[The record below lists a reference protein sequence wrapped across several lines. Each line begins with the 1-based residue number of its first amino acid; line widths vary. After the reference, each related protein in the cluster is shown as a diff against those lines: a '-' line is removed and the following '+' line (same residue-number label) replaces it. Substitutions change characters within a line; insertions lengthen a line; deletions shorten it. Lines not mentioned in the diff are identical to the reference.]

1 MILSR
6 CAAAFAAIGLL
17 IAGSAAL
24 ARIKP
29 GQPAPAYTLTTFDK
43 TKISS
48 DQLRGQVVV
57 LNFWA
62 TWCGP
67 CRQELPALDA
77 YNRAHA
83 KDGLNIFAVATQ
95 DSVPESTLKP
105 LASAL
110 SFPLAHAISGPG
122 LAPLGGVPTNFVID
136 RHGVIRW
143 AQAGAFDAETLE
155 QVIGPLLAEPMP
167 SIGTPPANVAP

>member
-1 MILSR
+1 MTMSR
-6 CAAAFAAIGLL
+6 CAAAVAAISLL
-17 IAGSAAL
+17 FAGSTAS

-29 GQPAPAYTLTTFDK
+29 GQPAPSYTLTTFDK

-48 DQLRGQVVV
+48 EQLRGQVVI

-67 CRQELPALDA
+67 CRQELPALDH
-77 YNRAHA
+77 YNRDHA
-83 KDGLNIFAVATQ
+83 KDGLRVFAVATE
-95 DSVPESTLKP
+95 DSVSDSYLKP
-105 LASAL
+105 LATAL
-110 SFPLAHAISGPG
+110 SFPLAHSIRGQG
-122 LAPLGGVPTNFVID
+122 LAPLGAVPTNFVID

-155 QVIGPLLAEPMP
+155 QVIGPLLAEPIP
-167 SIGTPPANVAP
+167 ADGVPPTSVAP

>member
-1 MILSR
+1 MTMSR
-6 CAAAFAAIGLL
+6 CAAAVAALGLL
-17 IAGSAAL
+17 FAGPASA
-24 ARIKP
+24 RVRP

-67 CRQELPALDA
+67 CRQELPALDR
-77 YNRAHA
+77 YNREHA
-83 KDGLNIFAVATQ
+83 KDGLRIFAVATE
-95 DSVPESTLKP
+95 DSVSDSFLKP
-105 LASAL
+105 VAAAL
-110 SFPLAHAISGPG
+110 SFPLAHSIRGQG

-143 AQAGAFDAETLE
+143 AEAGAFDAATLD
-155 QVIGPLLAEPMP
+155 QVIGPLLAEPLP
-167 SIGTPPANVAP
+167 AEGSPPASVAP

>member
-6 CAAAFAAIGLL
+6 CAAAVAALGLL
-17 IAGSAAL
+17 LAGPAA

-43 TKISS
+43 AKISS
-48 DQLRGQVVV
+48 DQLKGQVVI

-67 CRQELPALDA
+67 CRQELPALDR
-77 YNRAHA
+77 YNRDHA
-83 KDGLNIFAVATQ
+83 KDGLRVFAVATE
-95 DSVPESTLKP
+95 DSVSDSFLKP
-105 LASAL
+105 VAAAL
-110 SFPLAHAISGPG
+110 SFPLAHSIRGQG

-143 AQAGAFDAETLE
+143 AQAGAFDAQTLD
-155 QVIGPLLAEPMP
+155 QVIGPLLAEPIPAEEP
-167 SIGTPPANVAP
+167 SPASAAP